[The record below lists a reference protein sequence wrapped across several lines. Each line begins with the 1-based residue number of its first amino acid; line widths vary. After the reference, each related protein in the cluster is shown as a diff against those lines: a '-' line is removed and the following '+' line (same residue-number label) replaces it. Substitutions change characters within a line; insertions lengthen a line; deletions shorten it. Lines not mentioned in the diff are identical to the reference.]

1 MPIHRFYLSDFVTIQ
16 RQSFF
21 QLLETGLIAEFSK
34 RNPITN
40 LRKNIEVCFYPE
52 YYILTRPKYNP
63 QEAIFKNKSYISK
76 LYVPVQFTDI
86 NQKNIG
92 LRWIL
97 IGYFPI
103 MTKRGHF
110 ILNGA
115 ARVIINQIL
124 RSPGVYYQQKIY
136 ETNLSNEYSVRSMV
150 GQGNAP
156 CFAFGEER
164 RAPSLS
170 SPSATQGT
178 RVTKGDTRDSSP
190 KAKQERSSGELS
202 SLTQKPTAFNETID
216 NIEKEKETGA
226 SSQKSEF
233 KRYYADLISMRG
245 TWLRIEMDKEKNIWA
260 QMKKGPKI
268 PIYWFLLA
276 MGLSEKIIFKS
287 ILNSQKLLGNLKTL
301 NKNKKEMINNKIKQV
316 SRDDLLM
323 PGVSRDL
330 KVQEARAPKVQKQ
343 KKSKYVYLKTPPEAW
358 KEISLLFSSSIN
370 RSQKTRETL
379 ISHLSRVRSPQTT
392 ERTQVAQ
399 SEVQVVSS
407 LAEGVTLNEYNTQE
421 RKQLQR
427 SSSPKACTESLFAE
441 RSGDAKRCEA
451 KTKQTFTNIENGR
464 RWLYN
469 RFMNPRSY
477 DLGKQGRLAFNQ
489 KLGLNIK
496 TTQLT
501 LTGLDVLYATDYL
514 IKVEK
519 GIHKT
524 DDIDHLKNRR
534 VRTSGELIQIQV
546 GVGLVR
552 LEKSVR
558 DMLNKES
565 SPFLSLASSLSP
577 SLEKGAEKGSRQRKT
592 LSARPSFMQGE
603 NRVRSTTLVQ
613 GVAGSLGAR
622 DARQVPVFSNNS
634 SRNENLD
641 RLSPASGVGDNK
653 SGFLQSI
660 HSNDGT
666 HPSLEYSL
674 SPQDIAFAPGE
685 GVLKA
690 TSSYLHQADLALVS
704 CAESLFAE
712 GEAREMKV
720 TQAPLVQEMSL
731 DKEMR
736 SSLSL
741 EKSKSYQKEPNK
753 MSCTE
758 SLFFAERRAPSLSSP
773 KATQGESHLCER
785 SGDATKT
792 ILKRKHLFLN
802 PKAFN
807 SAIREFFGT
816 SPLSQFMDQINPLA
830 ELTHKRR
837 LSSMGPGGV
846 TRDSATLEIRGIHP
860 THYGRICPIET
871 PEGKNTG
878 LVNSMTTYARV
889 NPNGI
894 IESPFYKV
902 FKGQVQQ
909 NVGMFYF
916 SAEQEEKIKLAA
928 ADLSISSF
936 GFLPKAKIPVRII
949 EDFTKMSRSQV
960 QYIGVSPLQM
970 ISIATS
976 LIPFLEHDDANRA
989 LMGSNMQRQAVPLIR
1004 PERPIV
1010 GTGLEARVV
1019 SDSGQAVITKY
1030 SGFIHYVSANKIVVS
1045 TLTLETTPPLYSI
1058 RSKPACTG
1066 SALAKQ

>member
-40 LRKNIEVCFYPE
+40 LRKNFEVCFYPE

-150 GQGNAP
+150 GQGVAE
-156 CFAFGEER
+156 GEER
-164 RAPSLS
+164 C
-170 SPSATQGT
+170 
-178 RVTKGDTRDSSP
+178 
-190 KAKQERSSGELS
+190 SGELS
-202 SLTQKPTAFNETID
+202 SHTQKPTAFNETID
-216 NIEKEKETGA
+216 NLEKDKETGA

-301 NKNKKEMINNKIKQV
+301 NSEKNKKEMINNKIKQV
-316 SRDDLLM
+316 SCAESIFAEGCALAKAAVAEAKASDDLLV
-323 PGVSRDL
+323 PGVSRDV
-330 KVQEARAPKVQKQ
+330 KVQEAHKQ

-370 RSQKTRETL
+370 RSHSPSAKTREKL
-379 ISHLSRVRSPQTT
+379 GRVRSPQTT

-407 LAEGVTLNEYNTQE
+407 EGVALNEDNTQE

-427 SSSPKACTESLFAE
+427 SSN
-441 RSGDAKRCEA
+441 EA
-451 KTKQTFTNIENGR
+451 KTKQTFANIENGR

-565 SPFLSLASSLSP
+565 SPFLSLAPSLSP
-577 SLEKGAEKGSRQRKT
+577 SLEKGAEKRSRQRKT
-592 LSARPSFMQGE
+592 LSARPSFLQGE

-613 GVAGSLGAR
+613 GYASPFAEGYGQANAAQAKKVQAEGEEEGE
-622 DARQVPVFSNNS
+622 ARQILVFSNNS
-634 SRNENLD
+634 SRNEKLD

-653 SGFLQSI
+653 SGSLQSI

-674 SPQDIAFAPGE
+674 SPQDIVFAPGE
-685 GVLKA
+685 GLLKA
-690 TSSYLHQADLALVS
+690 TPSSLHQANLALVS
-704 CAESLFAE
+704 CAESHAPRDSAQ
-712 GEAREMKV
+712 GAKEMKV
-720 TQAPLVQEMSL
+720 TQVQAKAAQEMSL
-731 DKEMR
+731 ELLR
-736 SSLSL
+736 SF
-741 EKSKSYQKEPNK
+741 EKSKSSQKEPNK
-753 MSCTE
+753 MS
-758 SLFFAERRAPSLSSP
+758 S
-773 KATQGESHLCER
+773 
-785 SGDATKT
+785 KT

-949 EDFTKMSRSQV
+949 EDFTKMARSHV

-1045 TLTLETTPPLYSI
+1045 TLRIETTAPLYSI
-1058 RSKPACTG
+1058 RSRPACTG
-1066 SALAKQ
+1066 SSLAKQ